1 MKKKRQGLLAIISIL
16 GILFST
22 GCQQSSLCKSYYT
35 TVQYSWMK
43 VGEKQSIIYHD
54 SCKPNLNVY
63 VSFEK
68 EGILK
73 YDYETRL
80 LEALEVGYTNVKLVF
95 GSYDGRYSFTIH
107 VFE

>member
-22 GCQQSSLCKSYYT
+22 SCQQNSLCKSYYAS
-35 TVQYSWMK
+35 VQYSRMR
-43 VGEKQSIIYHD
+43 VGDKQPIIYHD

-63 VSFEK
+63 VSFEN

-80 LEALEVGYTNVKLVF
+80 LEALEVGYTEVSLVF
-95 GSYDGRYSFTIH
+95 GSYDEWGSFTIY
-107 VFE
+107 VIK